1 MKKLLLILLCLPM
14 IGFGQDLSI
23 GDTYQGGIIFYL
35 DGNGSGLIAA
45 PRDYKSQFTHRSL
58 LLVIKDSVKSPTSL
72 KKNVGDGVLNT
83 SILIEHEK
91 LRDPDFYSNN
101 AASICKNL
109 NLGGYS
115 DWFLPSEYELWHM
128 WKNLYCNGL
137 GNFNKEDGNY
147 LSSTTNSQGM
157 NSVLYVNGILFD
169 NTSDADGY
177 NRLYRK
183 DSYKSFR
190 PIRAFSLD
198 KDKQKISHKTNIL
211 LKEGDTFQGGI
222 VFYIDGKGGG
232 KIAAPT
238 DLGKVNMDI
247 AEVICENLNI
257 GGYNDWYLPS
267 KYELVT
273 LFRFVT
279 KLERIDYFKNKKK
292 KLLREVLEKN
302 NLGFKEESYSR
313 YWSSSKQ
320 SMTIRVSDDDC
331 PKKRCYQKVENLISL
346 SRTSTLSGDCLTA
359 NCGLKLDYQS
369 DKYNVRAIRAF

>member
-1 MKKLLLILLCLPM
+1 MFLWLLDLLLDEKKMKKLLLILLCLPF

-45 PRDYKSQFTHRSL
+45 PRDYKSQFTHRNL
-58 LLVIKDSVKSPTSL
+58 LLLFKDSVSSPTAY

-101 AASICKNL
+101 AVSICKNL

-115 DWFLPSEYELWHM
+115 GWFLPSEHELWYM

-137 GNFNKEDGNY
+137 GNFKKRERAFY
-147 LSSTTNSQGM
+147 LSSTADDWKLVIGM
-157 NSVLYVNGILFD
+157 KFNNGNRVFLRK
-169 NTSDADGY
+169 DGY
-177 NRLYRK
+177 H
-183 DSYKSFR
+183 SFR

-211 LKEGDTFQGGI
+211 LKQGDTFQGGI

-267 KYELVT
+267 KYELKT
-273 LFRFVT
+273 LLNLVKYADEST
-279 KLERIDYFKNKKK
+279 LKN
-292 KLLREVLEKN
+292 E
-302 NLGFKEESYSR
+302 LGIKEGFHTR

-320 SMTIRVSDDDC
+320 IMSIRVRDDDC
-331 PKKRCYQKVENLISL
+331 SKRRCFQKVENLISL
-346 SRTSTLSGDCLTA
+346 SKTSTLSGDCY
-359 NCGLKLDYQS
+359 NGCGLKKDYQS